1 MTDALDKQRLTTLAR
16 RLAAATASGT
26 AEWEV
31 RELDIY
37 TWESGDGSVSIASR
51 DRDGEPPFELLV
63 YNASQERVDELG
75 SALLEDDEPAPWNDA
90 LATLYR
96 VARRS
101 ALHADDIIE
110 ALIGALPASG
120 EDEATEQERTFLRLT
135 RRYTAQTNE
144 EAQ

>member
-1 MTDALDKQRLTTLAR
+1 MTDDLDKQRLTTLAR
-16 RLAAATASGT
+16 RLATATASGT
-26 AEWEV
+26 AEWQV
-31 RELDIY
+31 REPDVY
-37 TWESGDGSVSIASR
+37 AWESGDGSVSIASR

-63 YNASQERVDELG
+63 FNSSQERVDELG

-120 EDEATEQERTFLRLT
+120 DDEGTEQERSFLRLT

-144 EAQ
+144 EAE